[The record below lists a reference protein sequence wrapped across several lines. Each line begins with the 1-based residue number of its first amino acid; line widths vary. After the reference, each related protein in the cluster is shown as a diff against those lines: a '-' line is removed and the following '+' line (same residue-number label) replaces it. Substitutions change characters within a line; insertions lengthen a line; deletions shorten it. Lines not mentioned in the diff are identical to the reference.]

1 MKRLYH
7 KLKNTDP
14 AGRNVIL
21 CTLLVLLVFVAAIA
35 MSEPLPSIARDLSAA
50 TLVPTP
56 LPIRLTVTPLPNE
69 AETAELTPTRT
80 PIPPELLENADAT
93 DGIIIGTVVLV
104 ILVLAGTIA
113 GINVRRKQHLDE

>member
-7 KLKNTDP
+7 KLKNADP
-14 AGRNVIL
+14 AGRNIIL
-21 CTLLVLLVFVAAIA
+21 GILLVLLVFVAAVA
-35 MSEPLPSIARDLSAA
+35 MSEPLPSMARDLSAA

-56 LPIRLTVTPLPNE
+56 LPIQLTAAPLPI
-69 AETAELTPTRT
+69 ETESVELIPTRT

-93 DGIIIGTVVLV
+93 NGIIIGTVVLV
-104 ILVLAGTIA
+104 AIVLAGTIA